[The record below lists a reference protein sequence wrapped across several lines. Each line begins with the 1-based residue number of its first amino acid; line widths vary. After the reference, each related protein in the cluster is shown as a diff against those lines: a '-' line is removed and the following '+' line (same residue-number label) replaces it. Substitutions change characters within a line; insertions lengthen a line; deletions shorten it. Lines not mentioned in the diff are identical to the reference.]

1 MTTGQIKGALHDLG
15 ITHKA
20 IAAQIGK
27 SQAAVSK
34 VIRMEM
40 VSDPIMRAIAG
51 RLGREPWDVFDYY
64 RSSQSLRAQSLR
76 KPGQV
81 PRAPDIPKSV

>member
-15 ITHKA
+15 ITQKA

-27 SQAAVSK
+27 SENAVSK
-34 VIRMEM
+34 VVRMEM

-64 RSSQSLRAQSLR
+64 RRRPRR
-76 KPGQV
+76 KTSKTLTPFERVESG
-81 PRAPDIPKSV
+81 RRRKAA